1 MKALIQTSSPNFRNR
16 NAQNALFGFER
27 KGFEI
32 QRFSFEDLPFLT
44 LDPDDVVVGGIGT
57 IRKALEM
64 LGLSPVF
71 ADDYPDCLA
80 QFLGRKVWLSTLRQA
95 RASDTPVFIKPT
107 KADQKRFTGFLFNN
121 FKDLIDSA
129 GVDQDLPVWCSEPV
143 EFVSEYRVFVAKAE
157 VLGIGHYHGDF
168 RLFPDFKV
176 IDAAV
181 AAYSTAPS
189 AYGFDFG
196 VTATGETLLVEC
208 NDGFSL
214 GSYGLNPL
222 LYSYLL
228 ETRWR
233 EMTTN
238 R

>member
-1 MKALIQTSSPNFRNR
+1 MKALIQQSQPNFLNR

-32 QRFSFEDLPFLT
+32 QRFTSDDLPSLT
-44 LDPDDVVVGGIGT
+44 LDPEDVVVGGIGT
-57 IRKALEM
+57 VRKALEM
-64 LGLSPVF
+64 LGLMPVF
-71 ADDYPDCLA
+71 ADDYPACLYS
-80 QFLGRKVWLSTLRQA
+80 FLGRKVWHSTLREA
-95 RASDTPVFIKPT
+95 RASDSPVFIKPT
-107 KADQKRFTGFLFNN
+107 KRDQKRFTGFLFNN
-121 FKDLIDSA
+121 FRDLIDSA
-129 GVDQDLPVWCSEPV
+129 GMDESIPVWCSEPV

-157 VLGIGHYHGDF
+157 VLGLSHYHGDF
-168 RLFPDFKV
+168 RIFPDFKV

-181 AAYSTAPS
+181 AAYSTAPA

-196 VTATGETLLVEC
+196 VTKTGETLLVEC

-214 GSYGLNPL
+214 GAYGLNPL

-233 EMTTN
+233 EMTNT
-238 R
+238 